1 MASLMEL
8 PILPS
13 PPRDAQWLL
22 DQLLE
27 EQQSLTAVERFSD
40 WHAGAHTPAQ
50 ARYYRNLIPL
60 AAPGPGEQYA
70 FEVDLDACSGC
81 KACVAACHNLN
92 GLEEGETWREV
103 GLLVGGTR
111 REPITQHVTTACHHC
126 LEPGCL
132 SGCPVLAYD
141 KDPVTGIVRH
151 LDDQCIGCQY
161 CVLMCP
167 YEVPKYSAKKGIVRK
182 CDMCRQRLAV
192 GEAPACVQ
200 SCPNEAIRITLV
212 STAPSQPVPL
222 LPAAPDSSITRPT
235 TRFISQ
241 RGLAAQMHAAD
252 EDCLRPAHGH
262 WPLVIMLV
270 LTQASVG
277 LLLAER
283 CLSLLPGPDAATR
296 LGLLIASALT
306 GVVGGQTAVM
316 HLGRPLGAWRAWIGW
331 RTSWLSREIVAF
343 GLYGGLIL
351 LAALSAW
358 SGPAWRQ
365 AISWL
370 ALAVGLFAVYSSAM
384 IYAATKRPY
393 WEARRTIAR
402 FGATLAALGL
412 AGALAAEA
420 CADRAVSPLS
430 YGLWLALFL
439 ISGLRLR
446 LDRELNFPANEDE
459 TPADPLGRTGRL
471 LQGRLRFIARQQR
484 AGLLL
489 SGLLGPGLAF
499 LAYETP
505 GLVAV
510 VAFFALATRA
520 WSEIC
525 ERLLFFQAE
534 AAPRMPGGLDG

>member
-1 MASLMEL
+1 
-8 PILPS
+8 
-13 PPRDAQWLL
+13 
-22 DQLLE
+22 
-27 EQQSLTAVERFSD
+27 V
-40 WHAGAHTPAQ
+40 
-50 ARYYRNLIPL
+50 
-60 AAPGPGEQYA
+60 
-70 FEVDLDACSGC
+70 
-81 KACVAACHNLN
+81 
-92 GLEEGETWREV
+92 
-103 GLLVGGTR
+103 
-111 REPITQHVTTACHHC
+111 
-126 LEPGCL
+126 
-132 SGCPVLAYD
+132 
-141 KDPVTGIVRH
+141 
-151 LDDQCIGCQY
+151 
-161 CVLMCP
+161 
-167 YEVPKYSAKKGIVRK
+167 
-182 CDMCRQRLAV
+182 
-192 GEAPACVQ
+192 
-200 SCPNEAIRITLV
+200 
-212 STAPSQPVPL
+212 
-222 LPAAPDSSITRPT
+222 
-235 TRFISQ
+235 
-241 RGLAAQMHAAD
+241 
-252 EDCLRPAHGH
+252 
-262 WPLVIMLV
+262 
-270 LTQASVG
+270 
-277 LLLAER
+277 LLAER
-283 CLSLLPGPDAATR
+283 CLSLLPWADGATR

-306 GVVGGQTAVM
+306 GVIGGQTAVM

-351 LAALSAW
+351 LAVLSAW

-365 AISWL
+365 GVGWL
-370 ALAVGLFAVYSSAM
+370 AVAVGGVAVYSSARFS
-384 IYAATKRPY
+384 AASEGAGG
-393 WEARRTIAR
+393 EARRTMAR

-420 CADRAVSPLS
+420 CAGRAVSPLS

-499 LAYETP
+499 LGYETP